1 MKKLFII
8 GNGFD
13 IAHGLPTRYSDFQDY
28 LMENYPEASDEYLSV
43 PESIIMPDGSEKY
56 NDDEVVGFLLK
67 IITEAEATGEKWSD
81 LENTLGLLDFDECFD
96 DWDYEE
102 DENEGHEVYRNEQI
116 SGDISGS
123 VRMIKE
129 YFKDWIETID
139 LSNAEINQNFYNLID
154 HNNDLFLTFNYTETL
169 EYIYGAKNV
178 YHIHGRQGG
187 DLVLGHGNHMDYYD
201 EHMTRNIGSENYLSE
216 LQATLKKDTEVVI
229 NKNKSLFK
237 ILSEV
242 EQIYS
247 YGFSFSDVDMVYI
260 KEICNASQTNN
271 ITWYI
276 HDYDSEKFDS
286 FREKIINYG
295 FKGKFNMFKV

>member
-102 DENEGHEVYRNEQI
+102 DENEWHEVCRNEQI

-178 YHIHGRQGG
+178 YHIHGRQGE